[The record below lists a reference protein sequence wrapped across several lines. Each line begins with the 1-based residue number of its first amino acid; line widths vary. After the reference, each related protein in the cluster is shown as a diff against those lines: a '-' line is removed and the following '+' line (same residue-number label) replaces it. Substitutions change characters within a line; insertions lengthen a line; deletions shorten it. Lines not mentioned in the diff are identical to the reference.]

1 MPRDLEGPGRPT
13 SEATG
18 SPTPG
23 VGGHRGQN
31 TATEGELL
39 TGWGVSSS
47 VGSSLGTDRQ
57 PSGPTHR
64 HTDGQTESCARH
76 RPDPPG
82 PVEPSDQELDLRGA
96 HGRTRAHPHGHNGHG
111 VTRRPLWQTS
121 RPASRGR
128 GWGRQPPRP
137 GHPPEPKSAP
147 PRGHLPEAWPAQT
160 CTEMPSTSTSSLEE
174 LSESSDDRKS
184 TSKMSLPEKEGVCS
198 PGRPTQGLQGLCLRS
213 GPCPC

>member
-1 MPRDLEGPGRPT
+1 MPRDLEGPGRPN

-18 SPTPG
+18 SLTPG

-64 HTDGQTESCARH
+64 HTDGQTQSCAHH

-96 HGRTRAHPHGHNGHG
+96 QRRTRAHPHRHSGHG
-111 VTRRPLWQTS
+111 VTRRP
-121 RPASRGR
+121 RGR
-128 GWGRQPPRP
+128 GSVPPPGALAGEGSPPPWAPSRTEVGAPARP
-137 GHPPEPKSAP
+137 P
-147 PRGHLPEAWPAQT
+147 PRGLAGTDLHGDALH
-160 CTEMPSTSTSSLEE
+160 
-174 LSESSDDRKS
+174 
-184 TSKMSLPEKEGVCS
+184 VHVFV
-198 PGRPTQGLQGLCLRS
+198 GRVVRIL
-213 GPCPC
+213 